1 MKRDAVVIVVVVVV
15 VAGMLIAGRHLAKS
29 PATGPA
35 LSGSNT
41 AIRGQ
46 AAPDFQ
52 LTDLQG
58 NPVRLSGLR
67 GKAVLL
73 NFWATWCPPCK
84 IEIPW
89 FVDLQKQYGPQGLQI
104 VGIAM
109 DDGRPRDDIAKFTRE
124 MGVNYTILLGNDKV
138 ADAYG
143 GVEALPTTFYI
154 GRDGKIVSRI
164 FGLVSHHEV
173 EENVR
178 AALQQG
184 PAVAQKWSPAGAS
197 AGSPGQ

>member
-1 MKRDAVVIVVVVVV
+1 
-15 VAGMLIAGRHLAKS
+15 
-29 PATGPA
+29 
-35 LSGSNT
+35 
-41 AIRGQ
+41 
-46 AAPDFQ
+46 
-52 LTDLQG
+52 LTDYKGQ
-58 NPVRLSGLR
+58 V
-67 GKAVLL
+67 VLL

-109 DDGRPRDDIAKFTRE
+109 DDGNPRDDIAKFTRE

-197 AGSPGQ
+197 AGGPGQ